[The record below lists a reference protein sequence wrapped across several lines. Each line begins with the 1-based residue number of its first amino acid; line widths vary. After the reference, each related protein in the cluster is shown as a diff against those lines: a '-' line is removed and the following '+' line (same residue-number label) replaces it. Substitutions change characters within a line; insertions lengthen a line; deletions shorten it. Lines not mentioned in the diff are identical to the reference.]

1 MHNPA
6 ESIKL
11 SAHELPM
18 TDDPFWLLCL
28 HFGLLQRL
36 AHGWFAK
43 QACKLRGKHLCCL
56 LWETPDDE
64 AQMHIHLCSLPELHR
79 QHMQLQS
86 LFESFEH
93 QLDLPSCSVELDDRG
108 SRPLLLR

>member
-64 AQMHIHLCSLPELHR
+64 AQMHIHLCSLAIRFIGSTCNCSPCLSRLNTNSICHR
-79 QHMQLQS
+79 A
-86 LFESFEH
+86 
-93 QLDLPSCSVELDDRG
+93 R
-108 SRPLLLR
+108 